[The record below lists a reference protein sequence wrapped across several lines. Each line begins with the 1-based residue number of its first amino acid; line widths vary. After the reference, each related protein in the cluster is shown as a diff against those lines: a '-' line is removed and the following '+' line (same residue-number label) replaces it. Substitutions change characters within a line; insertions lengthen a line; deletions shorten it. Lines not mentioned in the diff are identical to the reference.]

1 MHYIHLVA
9 ALAVLQFF
17 FFGIMVGGARARFEV
32 KAPATTGNEHF
43 ERAFR
48 VQMNTLEQL
57 TGFLPALYIAGQ
69 FWPPTYVAAVGIVYL
84 VGRFV
89 YRRSY
94 MPTRPREAWGFCS
107 RSRLHSYSLP
117 LALLAQCFAS
127 RPVRPNPSSGATTTE
142 HQARSGGTRYL
153 FFSPGLA
160 SCRCRPLSSNARRLR
175 LQLHSPAVWYEHR
188 AI

>member
-17 FFGIMVGGARARFEV
+17 FFGIMVGRARARFGV

-43 ERAFR
+43 DRAFR
-48 VQMNTLEQL
+48 VQMNTFEQL

-89 YRRSY
+89 YWRSY
-94 MPTRPREAWGFCS
+94 IADPTS
-107 RSRLHSYSLP
+107 RSLGF
-117 LALLAQCFAS
+117 LLTVSPTFLLLIAGVAGAVL
-127 RPVRPNPSSGATTTE
+127 RITSSA
-142 HQARSGGTRYL
+142 A
-153 FFSPGLA
+153 
-160 SCRCRPLSSNARRLR
+160 
-175 LQLHSPAVWYEHR
+175 
-188 AI
+188 

>member
-17 FFGIMVGGARARFEV
+17 FFGIMVGRARARFGIN
-32 KAPATTGNEHF
+32 APATTGNEHF
-43 ERAFR
+43 DRVFR

-89 YRRSY
+89 FWRSY
-94 MPTRPREAWGFCS
+94 IADPTS
-107 RSRLHSYSLP
+107 
-117 LALLAQCFAS
+117 
-127 RPVRPNPSSGATTTE
+127 
-142 HQARSGGTRYL
+142 
-153 FFSPGLA
+153 
-160 SCRCRPLSSNARRLR
+160 RRLGF
-175 LQLHSPAVWYEHR
+175 LLTISPTFLLLIAGVAGAVLR
-188 AI
+188 IASSVA

>member
-17 FFGIMVGGARARFEV
+17 FFGIMVGRARARFGIN
-32 KAPATTGNEHF
+32 APATTGNEHF
-43 ERAFR
+43 DRVFR

-89 YRRSY
+89 FWRSY
-94 MPTRPREAWGFCS
+94 IADPTS
-107 RSRLHSYSLP
+107 
-117 LALLAQCFAS
+117 
-127 RPVRPNPSSGATTTE
+127 
-142 HQARSGGTRYL
+142 
-153 FFSPGLA
+153 
-160 SCRCRPLSSNARRLR
+160 RRLWF
-175 LQLHSPAVWYEHR
+175 LLTILPTFLLLIAGVAGAVLR
-188 AI
+188 IASSVA

>member
-17 FFGIMVGGARARFEV
+17 FFGIMVGRARERFEV

-43 ERAFR
+43 ERVFR

-89 YRRSY
+89 YWRSY
-94 MPTRPREAWGFCS
+94 IADPTS
-107 RSRLHSYSLP
+107 RSLGF
-117 LALLAQCFAS
+117 LLTISPTFLLLTAGVA
-127 RPVRPNPSSGATTTE
+127 GAVIRI
-142 HQARSGGTRYL
+142 A
-153 FFSPGLA
+153 
-160 SCRCRPLSSNARRLR
+160 SNA
-175 LQLHSPAVWYEHR
+175 A
-188 AI
+188 

>member
-17 FFGIMVGGARARFEV
+17 FFGIMVGRARARFGV

-89 YRRSY
+89 YWRSY
-94 MPTRPREAWGFCS
+94 IADPTS
-107 RSRLHSYSLP
+107 RSLGF
-117 LALLAQCFAS
+117 LLTVSPTFLLLTAGVAGAVL
-127 RPVRPNPSSGATTTE
+127 RITSSA
-142 HQARSGGTRYL
+142 A
-153 FFSPGLA
+153 
-160 SCRCRPLSSNARRLR
+160 
-175 LQLHSPAVWYEHR
+175 
-188 AI
+188 

>member
-17 FFGIMVGGARARFEV
+17 FFGIMVGRARARFGV
-32 KAPATTGNEHF
+32 KAPATTGNDHF

-89 YRRSY
+89 YWRSY
-94 MPTRPREAWGFCS
+94 IADPTS
-107 RSRLHSYSLP
+107 RSLGF
-117 LALLAQCFAS
+117 LLTVSPTFLLLIAGVAGAVL
-127 RPVRPNPSSGATTTE
+127 RITSSA
-142 HQARSGGTRYL
+142 A
-153 FFSPGLA
+153 
-160 SCRCRPLSSNARRLR
+160 
-175 LQLHSPAVWYEHR
+175 
-188 AI
+188 

>member
-17 FFGIMVGGARARFEV
+17 FFGIMVGRARARFGV

-89 YRRSY
+89 YWRSY
-94 MPTRPREAWGFCS
+94 IADPTS
-107 RSRLHSYSLP
+107 RSLGF
-117 LALLAQCFAS
+117 LLTVSPTFLLLTAGVAGAVLRIAS
-127 RPVRPNPSSGATTTE
+127 NGA
-142 HQARSGGTRYL
+142 
-153 FFSPGLA
+153 
-160 SCRCRPLSSNARRLR
+160 
-175 LQLHSPAVWYEHR
+175 
-188 AI
+188 

>member
-1 MHYIHLVA
+1 MYYIHLVA

-17 FFGIMVGGARARFEV
+17 FFGIMVGRARARFEV

-57 TGFLPALYIAGQ
+57 TCFLPALYIAGQ
-69 FWPPTYVAAVGIVYL
+69 FWPPTYVAAIGIVYL

-94 MPTRPREAWGFCS
+94 IADPNS
-107 RSRLHSYSLP
+107 RSLGF
-117 LALLAQCFAS
+117 LLTVAPTFLLLTAGIAGAVLRIAS
-127 RPVRPNPSSGATTTE
+127 SA
-142 HQARSGGTRYL
+142 A
-153 FFSPGLA
+153 
-160 SCRCRPLSSNARRLR
+160 
-175 LQLHSPAVWYEHR
+175 
-188 AI
+188 

>member
-17 FFGIMVGGARARFEV
+17 FFGIMVGRARERFEV

-43 ERAFR
+43 ERVFR

-89 YRRSY
+89 YWRSY
-94 MPTRPREAWGFCS
+94 IADLTS
-107 RSRLHSYSLP
+107 RSLGF
-117 LALLAQCFAS
+117 LLTISPTFLLLTAGVA
-127 RPVRPNPSSGATTTE
+127 GAVIRI
-142 HQARSGGTRYL
+142 A
-153 FFSPGLA
+153 
-160 SCRCRPLSSNARRLR
+160 SNA
-175 LQLHSPAVWYEHR
+175 A
-188 AI
+188 

>member
-17 FFGIMVGGARARFEV
+17 FFGIMVGRARARFGV

-43 ERAFR
+43 DRAFR

-89 YRRSY
+89 YWRSY
-94 MPTRPREAWGFCS
+94 IADPTS
-107 RSRLHSYSLP
+107 RSLGF
-117 LALLAQCFAS
+117 LLTVSPTFLLLTAGVAGAVL
-127 RPVRPNPSSGATTTE
+127 RITSSA
-142 HQARSGGTRYL
+142 A
-153 FFSPGLA
+153 
-160 SCRCRPLSSNARRLR
+160 
-175 LQLHSPAVWYEHR
+175 
-188 AI
+188 

>member
-17 FFGIMVGGARARFEV
+17 FFGIIVGRARARFGV

-89 YRRSY
+89 YWRSY
-94 MPTRPREAWGFCS
+94 IADPTSRGLGF
-107 RSRLHSYSLP
+107 
-117 LALLAQCFAS
+117 LLTVSPTFLLLTAGVAGAVL
-127 RPVRPNPSSGATTTE
+127 RITSSA
-142 HQARSGGTRYL
+142 A
-153 FFSPGLA
+153 
-160 SCRCRPLSSNARRLR
+160 
-175 LQLHSPAVWYEHR
+175 
-188 AI
+188 

>member
-17 FFGIMVGGARARFEV
+17 FFGIIVGRARARFGV

-89 YRRSY
+89 YWRSY
-94 MPTRPREAWGFCS
+94 IADPTS
-107 RSRLHSYSLP
+107 RSLGF
-117 LALLAQCFAS
+117 LLTVSPTFLLLTAGVAGAVL
-127 RPVRPNPSSGATTTE
+127 RITSSA
-142 HQARSGGTRYL
+142 A
-153 FFSPGLA
+153 
-160 SCRCRPLSSNARRLR
+160 
-175 LQLHSPAVWYEHR
+175 
-188 AI
+188 

>member
-17 FFGIMVGGARARFEV
+17 FFGIMVGRARARFGV
-32 KAPATTGNEHF
+32 KAPATTGNDHF

-89 YRRSY
+89 YWRSY
-94 MPTRPREAWGFCS
+94 IADPTS
-107 RSRLHSYSLP
+107 RSLGF
-117 LALLAQCFAS
+117 LLMVSPTFLLLIAGVAGAVL
-127 RPVRPNPSSGATTTE
+127 RITSSA
-142 HQARSGGTRYL
+142 A
-153 FFSPGLA
+153 
-160 SCRCRPLSSNARRLR
+160 
-175 LQLHSPAVWYEHR
+175 
-188 AI
+188 

>member
-17 FFGIMVGGARARFEV
+17 FFGIIVGRARARFGV
-32 KAPATTGNEHF
+32 KAPATTGNDHF

-89 YRRSY
+89 YWRSY
-94 MPTRPREAWGFCS
+94 IADPTS
-107 RSRLHSYSLP
+107 RSLGF
-117 LALLAQCFAS
+117 LLTVSPTFLLLIAGVAGAVL
-127 RPVRPNPSSGATTTE
+127 RITSSA
-142 HQARSGGTRYL
+142 A
-153 FFSPGLA
+153 
-160 SCRCRPLSSNARRLR
+160 
-175 LQLHSPAVWYEHR
+175 
-188 AI
+188 

>member
-17 FFGIMVGGARARFEV
+17 FFGIMVGRARARFEV
-32 KAPATTGNEHF
+32 KAPATTGNEYF

-89 YRRSY
+89 YWRSY
-94 MPTRPREAWGFCS
+94 IADPTS
-107 RSRLHSYSLP
+107 RSLGF
-117 LALLAQCFAS
+117 LLTVAPTFLLLTAGIAGAVLRIAS
-127 RPVRPNPSSGATTTE
+127 SA
-142 HQARSGGTRYL
+142 A
-153 FFSPGLA
+153 
-160 SCRCRPLSSNARRLR
+160 
-175 LQLHSPAVWYEHR
+175 
-188 AI
+188 

>member
-9 ALAVLQFF
+9 ALAILQFF
-17 FFGIMVGGARARFEV
+17 FFGIMVGRARARFGV

-57 TGFLPALYIAGQ
+57 TGFVPALYIAGQ

-89 YRRSY
+89 YWRSY
-94 MPTRPREAWGFCS
+94 IADPTS
-107 RSRLHSYSLP
+107 RSMGF
-117 LALLAQCFAS
+117 LLTVSPTFLLLFAGVAGAVL
-127 RPVRPNPSSGATTTE
+127 RIASSVA
-142 HQARSGGTRYL
+142 
-153 FFSPGLA
+153 
-160 SCRCRPLSSNARRLR
+160 
-175 LQLHSPAVWYEHR
+175 
-188 AI
+188 

>member
-17 FFGIMVGGARARFEV
+17 FFGIMVGRARARFGV
-32 KAPATTGNEHF
+32 KAPATTGNDHF

-89 YRRSY
+89 YWRSY
-94 MPTRPREAWGFCS
+94 IADPTS
-107 RSRLHSYSLP
+107 RSLGF
-117 LALLAQCFAS
+117 LLTVSPTFLLLTAGVA
-127 RPVRPNPSSGATTTE
+127 GAVLRIT
-142 HQARSGGTRYL
+142 
-153 FFSPGLA
+153 
-160 SCRCRPLSSNARRLR
+160 SNA
-175 LQLHSPAVWYEHR
+175 A
-188 AI
+188 